1 MALDANDHEVLH
13 EVVEMEGVADA
24 EYVESVDGGMPSRL
38 YVRSE
43 SDVDVL
49 SVDFQEWL
57 LESGVAV
64 MNAGRETEGV
74 YDELYVEL
82 QDVGELVA

>member
-1 MALDANDHEVLH
+1 
-13 EVVEMEGVADA
+13 
-24 EYVESVDGGMPSRL
+24 L